1 MQYFHRIMC
10 PKLSQYVTSKFGQGA
25 AGNVI
30 GPLHGAN
37 SVIAKLVVLA
47 PGCWVAARLPEHL
60 HLFRYLQRKTTEAAL
75 LSSSQ
80 RAAPRLGLKK
90 KPQRKLF
97 KVGVCCTGLA
107 QSLRRAL
114 ITPEPKL
121 AQRE

>member
-25 AGNVI
+25 AG
-30 GPLHGAN
+30 PLHGAN
-37 SVIAKLVVLA
+37 SVTAKLVVLA
-47 PGCWVAARLPEHL
+47 PGCWVAAWLPEHL